1 MRAVAGN
8 IEHET
13 RRAWDAYA
21 SRLRGLEGAEYERV
35 ETEAWEQLQDELRD
49 LGALPAAVDEQSV

>member
-13 RRAWDAYA
+13 RRAWADYA
-21 SRLRGLEGAEYERV
+21 ERLRGLDGAEYDRAEPQ
-35 ETEAWEQLQDELRD
+35 AWEQLQDALRD
-49 LGALPAAVDEQSV
+49 LGVESTTVDDASV